1 MLATVEF
8 NVYGRV
14 LSGRFSVRLSILI
27 LPNIRGD
34 KRTVNYV
41 TVTVA
46 LRP

>member
-27 LPNIRGD
+27 LPNTD